1 VILVNA
7 RPRMVAFVAGLTILA
22 TFSSEMVQAAGPQ
35 SIPPAPAAGPVFQP
49 LESAQLLSANS
60 LKLRTNKF
68 WAKPTLGRNV
78 TALVIDSTSGAVLL
92 DRNSE
97 KDMTPASTI
106 KLVTAAAA
114 IERLGATRRFATR
127 VTQQGN
133 VLTLVGGG
141 DPTLTSLTAQR
152 WRGKPAGVQRPASLE
167 ELAAVTAKK
176 LAGTA
181 GPFILNIDKTF
192 FEGSP
197 RAKSWPAS
205 YIAGGYVAPV
215 TGLTV
220 DFGVT
225 KNDEPLGD
233 PAKYAGQF
241 LVSKLRKLGVKVS
254 YGKASASPASATDI
268 AQVESATVTDIVERM
283 LTTSNN
289 TMAEYL
295 AHHVGRVAGDS
306 TFEGSAKAVTETI
319 RDLGINSRGMT
330 LSDGSGLS
338 HDDKVS
344 ARTLVDVFNVAQHSK
359 QQLWPILSGLPIAG
373 VSGTLAKR
381 YGRNDMG
388 RGYVLAKTGTL
399 SGVVSLAGSAVDK
412 NGDFVFFAVIAND
425 VNSGYDAELSV
436 DSMLQSLAG
445 CGCK

>member
-1 VILVNA
+1 
-7 RPRMVAFVAGLTILA
+7 MVALVAGLTILA
-22 TFSSEMVQAAGPQ
+22 TLSSEMVHAAPSN
-35 SIPPAPAAGPVFQP
+35 SIPPVPAAGPVFPP
-49 LESAQLLSANS
+49 LTSAQFLTADS
-60 LKLRTNKF
+60 LKTRTNKF
-68 WAKPTLGRNV
+68 WVKPTLGRNV
-78 TALVIDSTSGAVLL
+78 TAFVIDATSGTVLL
-92 DRNSE
+92 DRNSKKE
-97 KDMTPASTI
+97 MTPASTI

-114 IERLGATRRFATR
+114 IERLGAIHRFATR

-141 DPTLTSLTAQR
+141 DPTLTLRTAQR
-152 WRGKPAGVQRPASLE
+152 WRGKPAGVQRPSSLE
-167 ELAAVTAKK
+167 ELAGITAKE
-176 LAGTA
+176 LAGA
-181 GPFILNIDKTF
+181 PGPFTLNIDKSF
-192 FEGSP
+192 FSGSP

-225 KNDEPLGD
+225 KNGEPLGD
-233 PAKYAGQF
+233 PATYAGQF
-241 LVSKLRKLGVKVS
+241 LVSKLRKLGVKVT
-254 YGKASASPASATDI
+254 YGKAKPSPNGATDL

-295 AHHVGRVAGDS
+295 AHHVGRLAGDS
-306 TFEGSAKAVTETI
+306 SFDGSAKAVLQTI
-319 RDLGINSRGMT
+319 NDLGVHDDGLA

-338 HDDKVS
+338 HQDKVS
-344 ARTLVDVFNVAQHSK
+344 ARTLVDVLNAAQHSQ

-381 YGRNDMG
+381 YGSNSVG

-425 VNSGYDAELSV
+425 VSSGCDAELTI
-436 DSMLQSLAG
+436 DSMLQSVAG